1 MATWN
6 YDNAAH
12 LLRRAAFGGTPKQI
26 QAFLDRHT
34 SVDSAVNELLSF
46 PHVFAK
52 PPGAGF
58 TDRAFRGMQ
67 GWWLTRMIG
76 AKTPMDACRE
86 KLTLFWHSML
96 VSGASKQPD
105 LKYMANQNGL
115 FRLHARKNFRTL
127 VREFNRDPANLY
139 YLDGISNVASNDG
152 VHVTVNE
159 NFGRECLELFTLGIF
174 QFKTDGSPDP
184 TKPNYTEH
192 DVHQFAR
199 ALSGWTSIK
208 GVLGVWNQYDW
219 DGGQYD
225 DTGDDVPDDISI
237 FGVTNNNFRID
248 NAVAGTNDDVLKLI
262 FERTDWEGVNQ
273 VGLFLSR
280 KLWTWYAYA
289 PPAAGLKTILNS
301 FAATLANNNFELT
314 PLLRAMWTHDEFYS
328 DRAKSRTV
336 KNPTDFAAQ
345 AFTAFNAKSANNFGS
360 KGLSGLAECVEM
372 MGMNLFE
379 PPSVGGWPGGL
390 AWINTGS
397 LLIRAE
403 FAEMFATTTQ
413 KPSLKLKDIPGLL
426 GNAAAD
432 PAAVVDLIL
441 AQLGLNAA
449 PVGSVAANPR
459 TPLNSNQRTALIN
472 YLTDNGANPT
482 LNLTKDTNY
491 DAAVKVR
498 GLISLAL
505 QTAEQQIF

>member
-12 LLRRAAFGGTPKQI
+12 LLRRAAFGGTPQQI
-26 QAFLDRHT
+26 QAFLDRHA
-34 SVDSAVNELLSF
+34 SVTSAVDELLSF
-46 PHVFAK
+46 PPVLAK

-58 TDRAFRGMQ
+58 SDRAFRGMQ
-67 GWWLTRMIG
+67 GWWLARMVG
-76 AKTPMDACRE
+76 AKTPADACRE

-105 LKYMANQNGL
+105 LKYMSNQNGL

-127 VREFNRDPANLY
+127 IREFNRDPANLY
-139 YLDGISNVASNDG
+139 YLDGIGNVASNDG

-159 NFGRECLELFTLGIF
+159 NFSRESLELFTLGIF
-174 QFKTDGSPDP
+174 QFKSDGAPDP
-184 TKPNYTEH
+184 TKPNYSEQ
-192 DVHQFAR
+192 DVHQLAR
-199 ALSGWTSIK
+199 AVSGWTSIK
-208 GVLGVWNQYDW
+208 GPLGVWHDYDW

-225 DTGDDVPDDISI
+225 DNGDDVPDDITI

-248 NAVAGTNDDVLKLI
+248 NAVAGTDNDVLKLI
-262 FERTDWEGVNQ
+262 FARTDWEGMNQ

-280 KLWTWYAYA
+280 KLWIWYAYS
-289 PPAAGLKTILNS
+289 PPVAGLKTIFNS
-301 FAATLANNNFELT
+301 FATTLASNDFELT
-314 PLLRAMWTHDEFYS
+314 PLLRALWTHDEFYS

-336 KNPTDFAAQ
+336 KNPTDFIAQ
-345 AFTAFNAKSANNFGS
+345 AFTSFNGKNVNNFGS
-360 KGLSGLAECVEM
+360 RGSSELGGRLEE

-397 LLIRAE
+397 LLTRAD
-403 FAEMFATTTQ
+403 FAEALATDTRG
-413 KPSLKLKDIPGLL
+413 PSIRLKDIAGLL
-426 GNAAAD
+426 GSATAD
-432 PAAVVDLIL
+432 PAVVVDQVL

-449 PVGSVAANPR
+449 QVGTTPPNPR
-459 TPLNSNQRTALIN
+459 TALNANQRTALID

-482 LNLTKDTNY
+482 LNLSKDTNY
-491 DAAVKVR
+491 DAVVKVR

-505 QTAEQQIF
+505 QTAENQIF